1 MTAASVVLVQCT
13 AAPPPP
19 AAGPPPLP
27 RLRRLPARRPLRRP
41 HLPTRRP
48 LIPSLPPNSARA
60 GVRVARWDRSSCG
73 GLASTTSVSTA
84 RRHRSGGKPCGT
96 TSPATVRRSHE
107 QDDRHL
113 PCPPAIPGPTP
124 ETRGKLVQASGSLMP
139 TPLRTAP
146 IVQKSA
152 PRRHEITDPRIQ
164 ANPNS
169 PTVGVRSCPAPTQ
182 PQRSR
187 SAAHPGHG
195 VVVGLRVEPGVG
207 AVNLA
212 GAQRDRSVQGLGGL
226 GVGGM
231 GQAAA
236 VSPVTSLQTANRR
249 VISVR

>member
-19 AAGPPPLP
+19 AAGPPPPPAASPPASAPPVAPPAPADPPAIDPVTAAELGASWRP
-27 RLRRLPARRPLRRP
+27 GCPVGPEQLRRV
-41 HLPTRRP
+41 
-48 LIPSLPPNSARA
+48 
-60 GVRVARWDRSSCG
+60 GVDHIG
-73 GLASTTSVSTA
+73 FDGQ
-84 RRHRSGGKPCGT
+84 RHRSGGKPCGT